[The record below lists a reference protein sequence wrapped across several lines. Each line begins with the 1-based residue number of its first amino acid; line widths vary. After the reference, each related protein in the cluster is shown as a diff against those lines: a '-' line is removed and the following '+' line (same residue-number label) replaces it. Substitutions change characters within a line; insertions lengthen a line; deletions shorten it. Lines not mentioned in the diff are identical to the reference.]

1 MRRAP
6 RASATARME
15 GYPLSVTDK
24 AVLERLAG
32 VTSPQGVPLP
42 QTGALSEISVTDGK
56 VFFSIS
62 VDAAEAS
69 AWEGIRVKAE
79 NAVRGLAGVKTV
91 LAVLTA
97 ERKPGAAASAPPPRQ
112 VQRMSGAGGQPP
124 PIGRFA
130 GSGSLP
136 GIGAV
141 IAVASGKGGV
151 GKSTTS
157 VNLALG
163 LRDLGLRVGVLDADI
178 YGPSVPRLF
187 GISEKPQVNNAKK
200 LMPIWRYGIAVMSI
214 GFLVEDRT
222 ALIWRGPMI
231 STAITQLLRDVE
243 WGRLDVLV
251 IDMPPG
257 TGDIQ
262 LTLSQQAPLKG
273 AVIVSTPQDL
283 ALIDARRGVAMFN
296 RINVPVLGVI
306 ENMSYFR
313 CPACGTRADIFGH
326 GGARREAERLAV
338 PFLGEVP
345 LHASIRELS
354 DAGTPVV
361 EAEPAGEHAGIYRAI
376 ATAVRDQLRAKALV
390 A

>member
-1 MRRAP
+1 MRRGP

-32 VTSPQGVPLP
+32 VISPQGVPLP
-42 QTGALSEISVTDGK
+42 QTGTLSEISITDGK

-62 VDAAEAS
+62 VDATEAS
-69 AWEGIRVKAE
+69 AWEGTRIKAE
-79 NAVRGLAGVKTV
+79 NAVRELAGVKTV

-97 ERKPGAAASAPPPRQ
+97 ERKQGAAANAPPPRQ

-124 PIGRFA
+124 PIGRFT

-200 LMPIWRYGIAVMSI
+200 LMPIWRFGIAVMSI

-354 DAGTPVV
+354 DAGTPIV
-361 EAEPAGEHAGIYRAI
+361 EAEPAGEHAAIYRAI
-376 ATAVRDQLRAKALV
+376 ATEVRDQLRAKALV